1 MENGSRRMPPPPG
14 DDPRADAQPYA
25 GEVTRNLPAP
35 AVEAS
40 GSAVDPA
47 RERALGG
54 VYAFSAYFLWGFL
67 PLYFLLLAPTGPW
80 ELVAWRILLSLG
92 FCAILLTVLRGWGR
106 LAAIMRQPRLLLG
119 TAVAGALI
127 YVNWQV
133 FILAAL
139 TGHVIETSLGYF
151 INPIVTV
158 VLGVLVL
165 RERLRVTQ
173 WIALA
178 IAAIAVGVIVVGYGA
193 FPWIALSLAF
203 SFGTYGLIK
212 KRLGPAVDAVSGLTL
227 ETFWLIPV
235 ATVVLIVVGSTT
247 GLTFG
252 AGGPWHAVLLSLVG
266 VVTAFPLL
274 LFAAGARRVPL
285 TVIGLLQ
292 FVAPILQFVIGAW
305 LLGEP
310 MPLERWIGFSL
321 VWLALIV
328 LTVDSLVF
336 ARRAR
341 GVSDV
346 GELT

>member
-1 MENGSRRMPPPPG
+1 M
-14 DDPRADAQPYA
+14 DA
-25 GEVTRNLPAP
+25 
-35 AVEAS
+35 
-40 GSAVDPA
+40 A
-47 RERALGG
+47 RERSLGG
-54 VYAFSAYFLWGFL
+54 IYAFSAYLLWGFL
-67 PLYFLLLAPTGPW
+67 PLYFLLLLPTGPW
-80 ELVAWRILLSLG
+80 ELVAWRIVLSLG
-92 FCAILLTVLRGWGR
+92 FCALLLTVVRGWRR
-106 LAAIMRQPRLLLG
+106 LAAIVRQPRLLLW
-119 TAVAGALI
+119 TALAGVLI

-165 RERLRVTQ
+165 RERLRPTQ

-178 IAAIAVGVIVVGYGA
+178 LAAVAVGVIVVGYGA
-193 FPWIALSLAF
+193 FPWVALTLAF
-203 SFGTYGLIK
+203 SFGLYGLVK

-227 ETFWLIPV
+227 ETLWLAPV
-235 ATVVLIVVGSTT
+235 GIAILLVVSTTT
-247 GLTFG
+247 GLTMG
-252 AGGPWHAVLLSLVG
+252 AAGPWHAVLLCLVG
-266 VVTAFPLL
+266 VVTAVPLL

-292 FVAPILQFVIGAW
+292 FVAPILQFITGAW

-310 MPLERWIGFSL
+310 MPLERWIGFGL
-321 VWLALIV
+321 VWFALIV

-341 GVSDV
+341 VVSDV
-346 GELT
+346 GALT